1 MIYIMMYANK
11 VMLEVFDFEIIMIE
25 KQKQKLRKRNMTST
39 RLMISY

>member
-1 MIYIMMYANK
+1 MYTNK

-25 KQKQKLRKRNMTST
+25 KQKLRKRNMTST